1 MWNSPINLPGRG
13 NAKRSPRSFPSIL
26 PCHHCVAITFTRQ
39 SQWPWLRL
47 KLHLSFR
54 MFFPLTKGARGK
66 QVVISVSSLMK
77 QWFCILMEKFLCL
90 VPRSLTQQG
99 HCCGEGRAKWI
110 IRYNNERWYP
120 SSIPWFPDQC
130 ILARESHHFY
140 WILIE
145 RISHVLK
152 TYHSSLT
159 RLGVVSQ
166 LML

>member
-13 NAKRSPRSFPSIL
+13 NAKRSPRSFPSTL

-66 QVVISVSSLMK
+66 QMVISVSSLMK
-77 QWFCILMEKFLCL
+77 QWFCILMEKFLPL
-90 VPRSLTQQG
+90 VPRSLTQQS

-145 RISHVLK
+145 RISHILK

-159 RLGVVSQ
+159 RLGFVSQ